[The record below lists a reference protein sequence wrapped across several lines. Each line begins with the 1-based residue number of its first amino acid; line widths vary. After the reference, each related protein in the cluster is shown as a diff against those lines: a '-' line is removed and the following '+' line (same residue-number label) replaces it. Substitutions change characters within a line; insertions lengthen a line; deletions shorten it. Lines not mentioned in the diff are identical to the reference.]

1 MTGQLAA
8 IGAAL
13 SWTLASGLWRSV
25 SGAGSALTLNGLKN
39 GLACLLFLPVLLTI
53 PWLDNKDAVIGLLL
67 SGAIGIAAGDSFYLA
82 ALRRLGTRRTLTVE
96 ALGPVLASIG
106 SVVMMGEMLSSRA
119 WIGAALVTVAVM
131 LVAGSGEA
139 NSRDSAGVLLALTA
153 VICGLTGAFLARQV
167 LISSGLSPIQ
177 TAAIRL
183 LGGWLALLPVLGR
196 SGGSCWPM
204 PATGRIRIL
213 VATALG
219 TNLGIALQ
227 QLVFQQMAVG
237 PGVTLM
243 STAPVMA
250 LCIGHWEGDPIQAR
264 GVVAAGLA
272 VAGVACISL

>member
-1 MTGQLAA
+1 MYKRQ
-8 IGAAL
+8 
-13 SWTLASGLWRSV
+13 
-25 SGAGSALTLNGLKN
+25 
-39 GLACLLFLPVLLTI
+39 
-53 PWLDNKDAVIGLLL
+53 
-67 SGAIGIAAGDSFYLA
+67 
-82 ALRRLGTRRTLTVE
+82 
-96 ALGPVLASIG
+96 VLASIG
-106 SVVMMGEMLSSRA
+106 SVVMMGDVLSGRA
-119 WIGAALVTVAVM
+119 WIGAALVTIAVM
-131 LVAGSGEA
+131 LVAGSSES
-139 NSRDSAGVLLALTA
+139 NRKDTAGLMLALSA
-153 VICGLTGAFLARQV
+153 VVCGLTGAFLARQV

-183 LGGWLALLPVLGR
+183 LGGWLALLPVLAR
-196 SGGSCWPM
+196 SGGNSWPM

-264 GVVAAGLA
+264 GVVAAVSA